1 MKQVAMA
8 ALLLVLCGG
17 VAPMVFPQTIRA
29 EQPAPASAGHRY
41 VVGVSGM
48 H

>member
-1 MKQVAMA
+1 MNRTAMA
-8 ALLLVLCGG
+8 AILAVLCGG
-17 VAPMVFPQTIRA
+17 IAPIAFPQSTRA
-29 EQPAPASAGHRY
+29 EQAAPASAGHRY

>member
-1 MKQVAMA
+1 MNQVAIA
-8 ALLLVLCGG
+8 VFLLALCGG
-17 VAPMVFPQTIRA
+17 VAPLVLPQTAQA
-29 EQPAPASAGHRY
+29 EQAAPASAGHRY

>member
-1 MKQVAMA
+1 MNKVTIA
-8 ALLLVLCGG
+8 AFLLALCGG
-17 VAPMVFPQTIRA
+17 VAPLVFPQTARA
-29 EQPAPASAGHRY
+29 EQAAPANAGHRY